1 MTTPT
6 FADHRAADESTL
18 ARELACQARRCPRRW
33 SVNVDGSLLCAAHAA
48 APPRDWPGITE
59 SLLWK
64 EADAAQRAAAAPA
77 PERRGPLA
85 AAKVRASPEQIAALQ
100 GPRAAALESAQ
111 RPQRQAMLAHWLA
124 LRERERAGVEK
135 LNPYQA
141 DAWRIALKLEPG
153 CDAWEPAWF
162 ERASGEGPR
171 S

>member
-6 FADHRAADESTL
+6 FADHRIAEEVTL

-33 SVNVDGSLLCAAHAA
+33 SVNVDGSLLCTAHAA

-85 AAKVRASPEQIAALQ
+85 AAKVRASPEQIAALKAR
-100 GPRAAALESAQ
+100 RAAAVELAEQSPRQ
-111 RPQRQAMLAHWLA
+111 RMLDHWLA
-124 LRERERAGVEK
+124 LRERERADRRE
-135 LNPYQA
+135 LNSFQA

-162 ERASGEGPR
+162 ERPPGEGPR